1 MRNTITPRT
10 TGPTERPFCWTGPC
24 TTLHPRDRA
33 GRSTPRTAHQG
44 TQHHHQQRH
53 HRSIRV
59 KPETGQLPVTGKT
72 TRRVCSSEH
81 VHTYAPASVGRG
93 QQDGFSAEDT
103 QSRPPPTHQQV
114 AHRAVPSWTSLSLGP
129 PTGAEPL
136 ATMTRLGSARPSSH
150 SSGSPATTLLPR
162 KAVSQHKRQLAHHPE
177 PPAYLVLGV
186 RRPCPRD
193 VPVKFCFGH
202 LEALRGYHC
211 DDEEGERGLR
221 RVGQGGWKWRKKGAG
236 RVGCG

>member
-1 MRNTITPRT
+1 MLD
-10 TGPTERPFCWTGPC
+10 W
-24 TTLHPRDRA
+24 TLHDVEPQGQGRTVHPQNSTPGYTTPSPAAPPQKHPRKTRNWSTSSPWQNDSTRVFHGTRAHIRPRVGRA
-33 GRSTPRTAHQG
+33 GP
-44 TQHHHQQRH
+44 
-53 HRSIRV
+53 
-59 KPETGQLPVTGKT
+59 
-72 TRRVCSSEH
+72 
-81 VHTYAPASVGRG
+81 
-93 QQDGFSAEDT
+93 
-103 QSRPPPTHQQV
+103 
-114 AHRAVPSWTSLSLGP
+114 AVPSWTSLSLGP